1 MAKEK
6 VATKLLSQYSGVNTM
21 ISLDKM
27 IDALAMKQDFD
38 FTTMDRD
45 TLIQS
50 AVSTG
55 VLSFD
60 LMMGGGY
67 APGRFS
73 YWYGPTGSCKSTTLF
88 QSLRETLQD
97 NIQAMIFDH
106 EGSVAPDYLE
116 KLGVLLDEVC
126 GYRNKK
132 GEWEKTRQLY
142 YASPPTAEDTFQF
155 MYQMLNALP
164 RKIKMTTDDGDNH
177 YFLIHPEYN
186 INQLTWSNIAAGLK
200 ATVKERPAIVEV
212 EDFCPQFVFMLD
224 SLRAMI
230 SNAQD
235 AAQDKDDKKNKEII
249 ADLARVLS
257 KSFRLIKGLLHTKH
271 CIMIA
276 TNHITVNPMAGFGNP
291 EVEPGGNAVQFYPDF
306 KGRLN
311 VNRAE
316 SKILQEAHVSGDG
329 VDRYLMGTAKV
340 MKNKSG
346 PSFRR
351 MEYRLWLDEKGD
363 PGRGI
368 DPVWDM
374 YTFLESTGMLVQ
386 GGKATKED
394 EEGGIKTPKNKFLVT
409 VPGIMDQRSFDWL
422 EFKGVVLDDYRTNT
436 LHLRETCK
444 KLLAEGE
451 AQKRYYDFLKNNP
464 TKKKKDKVTGATR
477 SESDTEEFEEAT
489 VTL

>member
-1 MAKEK
+1 MAKDKEPRQL
-6 VATKLLSQYSGVNTM
+6 ASQYAGVN
-21 ISLDKM
+21 SLVDLDRM
-27 IDALAMKQDFD
+27 IDNIAQKQDFD

-45 TLIQS
+45 TLIQN

-55 VLSFD
+55 VLSLD
-60 LMMGGGY
+60 LLMGGGY

-73 YWYGPTGSCKSTTLF
+73 YWYGATGTCKSTILF
-88 QSLRETLQD
+88 QSLRETLQS

-106 EGSVAPDYLE
+106 EGSIAPDYLE
-116 KLGVLLDEVC
+116 KLGVMLDEVC

-132 GEWEKTRQLY
+132 GDWEKTRQLY
-142 YASPPTAEDTFQF
+142 YASPQTAEDTFQF

-164 RKIKMTTDDGDNH
+164 RKIKLADDSGENH
-177 YFLIHPEYN
+177 YFLIHPEYG
-186 INQLTWSNIAAGLK
+186 INVSWSSIMKGMK
-200 ATVKERPAIVEV
+200 EKVKDRPAVVEV
-212 EDFCPQFVFMLD
+212 EDFCPQFVFMID

-235 AAQDKDDKKNKEII
+235 MQQDNKDKEKKDII

-257 KSFRLIKGLLHTKH
+257 KSFRLIKGMLHTKH

-306 KGRLN
+306 KGRLHI
-311 VNRAE
+311 NRAE
-316 SKILQEAHVSGDG
+316 SKILEEAHISGDG
-329 VDRYLMGTAKV
+329 VDRYLLGTAKV
-340 MKNKSG
+340 MKNKAG

-351 MEYRLWLDEKGD
+351 MDYRLWLDERGD

-386 GGKATKED
+386 GARSSED
-394 EEGGIKTPKNKFLVT
+394 EAKTPKNKFTVK
-409 VPGIMDQRSFDWL
+409 VPGVVETNFDWQ
-422 EFKGVVLDDYRTNT
+422 EFKKFVMVDYNDGSH
-436 LHLRETCK
+436 HLRETCK

-451 AQKRYYDFLKNNP
+451 AQRLYYDFLKNNP
-464 TKKKKDKVTGATR
+464 TAKKKKASFTGAKHAED
-477 SESDTEEFEEAT
+477 STEEFEEMSAT
-489 VTL
+489 V